1 MSVNRKF
8 LFQLNFT
15 QRVYSELASS
25 LLPDYAVKLAAELE
39 SASRLRAAQFL
50 VTQRPWLGN

>member
-1 MSVNRKF
+1 MITFWIAN
-8 LFQLNFT
+8 
-15 QRVYSELASS
+15 SELTCS

-39 SASRLRAAQFL
+39 AASRLRAAQFL